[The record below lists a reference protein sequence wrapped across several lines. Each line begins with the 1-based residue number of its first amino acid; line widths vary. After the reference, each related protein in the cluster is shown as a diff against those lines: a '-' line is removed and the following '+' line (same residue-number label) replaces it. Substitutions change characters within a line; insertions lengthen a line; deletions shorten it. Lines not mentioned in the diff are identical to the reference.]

1 MQAKMASISNS
12 SNLLKL
18 TQIQLMDS
26 KAVTNIEFVKI
37 SFILAQFQSIFSTL
51 LIIGIF
57 AAIGSENRTVEE
69 NIDIV
74 MKNYYKQSALEL
86 D

>member
-1 MQAKMASISNS
+1 MSNT

-26 KAVTNIEFVKI
+26 KAVTTIEFPKI
-37 SFILAQFQSIFSTL
+37 SFVLAQFQSIFSTL
-51 LIIGIF
+51 LIVGIF
-57 AAIGSENRTVEE
+57 AALGSENRNVEE

-74 MKNYYKQSALEL
+74 MNNYYKQSALEI